1 MRSSSTFATI
11 LALKQSGE
19 NNRSVTLLTPQDGIV
34 YATLYG
40 GPKSKFRSLVSP
52 FNCGTAYLY
61 KDEAKNSCKITD
73 FDVKS
78 YHPSFRENLFKT
90 YAASFASEIIIKSR
104 CAGSPEQAFYL
115 FNGLLDGMEQSTENN
130 SRLGLIRFLWRYTG
144 ILGIRPDAQFCCQ
157 CGKSFLADKI
167 DQNAQTFCGMYSER
181 ENGFVCR
188 DCLSNAQ
195 TENRNSF
202 FLSKTSLT
210 YLQAVSVLKPKDVR
224 EIIIDEKTMIELKD
238 FCYFLIQ
245 NVCGTRFL
253 SLESGI
259 AIL

>member
-1 MRSSSTFATI
+1 
-11 LALKQSGE
+11 
-19 NNRSVTLLTPQDGIV
+19 
-34 YATLYG
+34 
-40 GPKSKFRSLVSP
+40 
-52 FNCGTAYLY
+52 
-61 KDEAKNSCKITD
+61 
-73 FDVKS
+73 
-78 YHPSFRENLFKT
+78 
-90 YAASFASEIIIKSR
+90 
-104 CAGSPEQAFYL
+104 
-115 FNGLLDGMEQSTENN
+115 
-130 SRLGLIRFLWRYTG
+130 
-144 ILGIRPDAQFCCQ
+144 
-157 CGKSFLADKI
+157 
-167 DQNAQTFCGMYSER
+167 MYSER

-210 YLQAVSVLKPKDVR
+210 YLQAVSVLKPNDVR